1 MSDDIG
7 RMQADLECL
16 GYSTAIRDSAQGKVV
31 EFDYQVETGKN
42 RGKQFRIAISMQE
55 TGYPE
60 YPPHWIHV
68 SPPVNDGL
76 GGSTSQYKDND
87 GREWMALS
95 RPPGELWEQLPT
107 KDMKRYLDHHMRRF
121 WSRI

>member
-1 MSDDIG
+1 MPDDIG
-7 RMQADLECL
+7 RMQEELECL

-42 RGKQFRIAISMQE
+42 RGEQFRIAISMQE

-76 GGSTSQYKDND
+76 GGSTSQYQDND

-107 KDMKRYLDHHMRRF
+107 KDMKRYLDHHLRRF

>member
-1 MSDDIG
+1 MPRVFDG
-7 RMQADLECL
+7 NP
-16 GYSTAIRDSAQGKVV
+16 GTAHKARWSSSIIRWK
-31 EFDYQVETGKN
+31 TGKN
-42 RGKQFRIAISMQE
+42 RGEQFRIAISMQE

-60 YPPHWIHV
+60 YPPHWIHI

-95 RPPGELWEQLPT
+95 RPPG
-107 KDMKRYLDHHMRRF
+107 
-121 WSRI
+121 